1 MNKIVKNLNAEELQE
16 FFQECAQTKGLTLEA
31 IQDLAKKRGIQIS
44 LMSAKNFR
52 EGALNE
58 WRAKLQRATEV
69 SGQIETL
76 LEQGTANSFADA
88 SAVVL
93 GQMVFDILMTG
104 EDGVDINTLSKII
117 SRLRTG
123 DHAQRNLEM
132 KIAEYE
138 RAEAERQKQVE
149 ALKAK
154 AQKAKEA
161 GGLTEDAQAVVD
173 ELILGM

>member
-16 FFQECAQTKGLTLEA
+16 FFKECVQTKGLTLEA
-31 IQDLAKKRGIQIS
+31 IQDLAKQRGIQIS

-58 WRAKLQRATEV
+58 WRAKLQRATEI

-104 EDGVDINTLSKII
+104 EDGVDINTLSKIV

-123 DHAQRNLEM
+123 DHAQRALEM
-132 KIAEYE
+132 KVADYE

-149 ALKAK
+149 ALKEKTKRAR
-154 AQKAKEA
+154 E
-161 GGLTEDAQAVVD
+161 GGLTLETIKDIEAD
-173 ELILGM
+173 LKLL